1 MKECLL
7 QIQKLGHDSDI
18 PRRLIEAA
26 SEVFARHGFAGTRVR
41 EIVRAAEVNLASVNY
56 YFGGK
61 EGLYAATLHEL
72 AAQRIAQQPS
82 PQQQGEAPEK
92 ALHRVIRAI
101 LQRFVEGDRHSPL
114 GRILA
119 HESMNPTVYFDRLVA
134 DIVRPELDVLLAL
147 VDRLVDGRLDR
158 DQATRAAMS
167 ILGQCLFYLFARGAV
182 ERLRPEIVGEG
193 ACDALARHIT
203 AFSIAG
209 LAGLAAAAS
218 GPAPST

>member
-1 MKECLL
+1 MKERRL
-7 QIQKLGHDSDI
+7 QIQRLGHDSDI

-26 SEVFARHGFAGTRVR
+26 SEIFARHGFAGTRVR

-72 AAQRIAQQPS
+72 AAQRIAQRPS
-82 PQQQGEAPEK
+82 ANEGGETPQEA
-92 ALHRVIRAI
+92 LQRVIRAI
-101 LQRFVEGDRHSPL
+101 LQRFVEGERHSPL

-134 DIVRPELDVLLAL
+134 DIVRPELDVLHAL
-147 VDRLVDGRLDR
+147 VDRLVEGRLGQE
-158 DQATRAAMS
+158 QARRAAMS

-182 ERLRPEIVGEG
+182 ERLHPEIVGEG
-193 ACDALARHIT
+193 ACEALARHIT
-203 AFSIAG
+203 TFSIAG
-209 LAGLAAAAS
+209 LAGLAAA
-218 GPAPST
+218 G